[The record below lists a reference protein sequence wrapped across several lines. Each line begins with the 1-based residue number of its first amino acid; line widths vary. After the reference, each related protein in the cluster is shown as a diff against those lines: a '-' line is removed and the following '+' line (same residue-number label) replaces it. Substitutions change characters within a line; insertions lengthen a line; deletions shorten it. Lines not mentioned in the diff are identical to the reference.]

1 VTALPSAPRAQ
12 LSPVEL
18 ERFVA
23 ALARGPQPW
32 REILDMH
39 GGSAR
44 SYAEI
49 WSDDYVN
56 AWAIRWTAGA
66 DTGFHDHD
74 VAATG
79 IAVLEGS
86 VIEERLALAGPPLA
100 RRFASGQTFHL
111 PAAAIHRVL
120 HGGGPEALTVHA
132 YSPPLRVQGAY
143 RVTPDGALER
153 DVVPYT
159 EELGGKLASQA
170 A

>member
-1 VTALPSAPRAQ
+1 VTLPPGAPRAQ
-12 LSPVEL
+12 LTPIEL
-18 ERFVA
+18 ERFAA
-23 ALARGPQPW
+23 ALARDPQPW
-32 REILDMH
+32 REILDLQV
-39 GGSAR
+39 GSAR

-56 AWAIRWTAGA
+56 AWAIRWSSGA

-86 VIEERLALAGPPLA
+86 VIEERLALAGPPIR
-100 RRFASGQTFHL
+100 RRFAGGQTFHL
-111 PAAAIHRVL
+111 PAVAIHRVL
-120 HGGGPEALTVHA
+120 HGGGAEALTVHA
-132 YSPPLRVQGAY
+132 YSPPLRVRGDSVCAL
-143 RVTPDGALER
+143 DGALER

-159 EELGGKLASQA
+159 EELGGKLAPQA